1 MVSAVNE
8 SLELSEY
15 ILGEMLGLYRDI
27 RDLSDEEILYC
38 SSDRNGKLFLKLNS
52 LITLDLDSDI
62 ACTLLNKR
70 ELEPVFTHMNRF
82 RNLYT
87 VRLETEYANEI
98 LASQS
103 PWKVLEEFPF
113 YRNYLKLVRTEYEG
127 FGLKA
132 GDRVFFLGSGPL
144 PLTLIVFLKHH
155 RVKGTGIEQDPA
167 RARLSMK
174 ALDKLGLSDDITII
188 NGNHFSLNSTDFIN
202 PEKGTRAL
210 MIAAQA
216 EPKKEILDH
225 LLKIIP
231 AGFRISY
238 RIYEKGLMKLLNMG
252 FLLDLPEGYNEHKRI
267 RPEPPAY
274 NTVVFLEKKDSCS
287 GGPEQ

>member
-8 SLELSEY
+8 SLELSESL
-15 ILGEMLGLYRDI
+15 LGEMLGLYRDI
-27 RDLSDEEILYC
+27 RGLSDEEILYC
-38 SSDRNGKLFLKLNS
+38 SSDRNEKLFRKLDS
-52 LITLDLDSDI
+52 LITLDLESDV

-87 VRLETEYANEI
+87 VRLETEYAKEI

-103 PWKVLEEFPF
+103 PWNVLEEFPF
-113 YRNYLKLVRTEYEG
+113 YRNYLRLVRTEYEG

-132 GDRVFFLGSGPL
+132 GSRVFFLGSGPL
-144 PLTLIVFLKHH
+144 PLTLIVFLKHY

-167 RARLSMK
+167 RARLSMRV
-174 ALDKLGLSDDITII
+174 LDKLGLSDDITVI

-202 PEKGTRAL
+202 PGTGTRAL

-225 LLKIIP
+225 LLKVVP
-231 AGFRISY
+231 LGCRISC

-252 FLLDLPEGYNEHKRI
+252 FLLDLPECFEEQKI
-267 RPEPPAY
+267 QPEPPTY
-274 NTVVFLEKKDSCS
+274 NTVVFLEKKR
-287 GGPEQ
+287 